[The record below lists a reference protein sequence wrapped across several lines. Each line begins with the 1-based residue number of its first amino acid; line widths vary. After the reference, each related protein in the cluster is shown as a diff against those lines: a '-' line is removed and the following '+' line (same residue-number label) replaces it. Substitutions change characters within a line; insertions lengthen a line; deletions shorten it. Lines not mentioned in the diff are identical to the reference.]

1 MRKVFFAAL
10 TLLTFKAT
18 AQNCACIQVLN
29 TDNLNTVKVEQFNF
43 VKDTALIEKTQ
54 RQTYIIQFCYANMGV
69 AMTQSNVFI
78 KQKYNAVIVERKKEQ
93 ILTMTKLNNI

>member
-29 TDNLNTVKVEQFNF
+29 TDNLSSIKVEQFNF

-54 RQTYIIQFCYANMGV
+54 RETYIVQFCYANIGV
-69 AMTQSNVFI
+69 ALMKSDVFI
-78 KQKYNAVIVERKKEQ
+78 KQKYNTVIVERKKEQ
-93 ILTMTKLNNI
+93 ILSMAKLSNI

>member
-1 MRKVFFAAL
+1 MRTLFFAAL

-29 TDNLNTVKVEQFNF
+29 TDNLSSVKVEQFSF
-43 VKDTALIEKTQ
+43 IKDTALIEKTQ

-69 AMTQSNVFI
+69 AMMQSNVFI

-93 ILTMTKLNNI
+93 ILSMTKLNNI

>member
-1 MRKVFFAAL
+1 MRKVLFAVFM
-10 TLLTFKAT
+10 LLTIKAS
-18 AQNCACIQVLN
+18 AQNCACIQVMN
-29 TDNLNTVKVEQFNF
+29 TDNLSTVKVEQFNF

-69 AMTQSNVFI
+69 AMMQSNVFI

-93 ILTMTKLNNI
+93 ILSMTKLNNI